1 MFDSYTELNQIK
13 EAADILAA
21 THDWP
26 VLYNENQLARNKVPV
41 YAASYIDDMYVHF
54 ELASRTA
61 SKIKGIK
68 QFITNVMYHDA
79 LRSKSD
85 ELMRQLFALREDSID

>member
-1 MFDSYTELNQIK
+1 MFDSYKELNQIK
-13 EAADILAA
+13 EAAEILAS
-21 THDWP
+21 TTDWP
-26 VLYNENQLARNKVPV
+26 ALYDENQLAKNEVPV
-41 YAASYIDDMYVHF
+41 YAATYMDDMYVHF

-61 SKIKGIK
+61 AKIKGTK

-85 ELMRQLFALREDSID
+85 ELMRQLFAMREDSID